1 MIKSTKRL
9 SKDTTYVRPKKTTQ
23 DTMSNDE
30 IKEKLKG
37 YKKVDD
43 IKTVVIGNHLRYFTK
58 TANSK
63 KPVFRLGGFLNK
75 FGENYKY
82 IVLGNGQLSWSVQLN
97 GSNEFWAKMSKK
109 EYEQNIETEIQDQ
122 VEKRVQEQTENIG
135 VSDDK
140 YKDKYTTLKNQ
151 TEYILKLLEEQK
163 QENEKLDKKLK
174 SIEKVA
180 KKEKKVKK

>member
-9 SKDTTYVRPKKTTQ
+9 SKDSTYVRPKKTTQ

-37 YKKVDD
+37 YKQVDD

-58 TANSK
+58 TKDSK
-63 KPVFRLGGFLNK
+63 KPVFRLGGVLKK

-82 IVLGNGQLSWSVQLN
+82 VVLSNGELSWSVQLN
-97 GSNEFWAKMSKK
+97 GTNEFWAKMSKK
-109 EYEQNIETEIQDQ
+109 EYEQNIETEIQVQ
-122 VEKRVQEQTENIG
+122 VEKRVQEQTENNNT
-135 VSDDK
+135 DDK
-140 YKDKYTTLKNQ
+140 FKDKYITLKNQ

-163 QENEKLDKKLK
+163 HENEKLDKKLK

-180 KKEKKVKK
+180 KKEKKIKK